1 MLELPPIEQIEFFPS
16 SLHLSV
22 STECLHP
29 CHMGKVQGVIDIW
42 VYNIELWKAAEI
54 KEFQIIRLQDKS
66 QKTSWYI

>member
-29 CHMGKVQGVIDIW
+29 CHMGKVQGVPNRNGERHMF
-42 VYNIELWKAAEI
+42 YL
-54 KEFQIIRLQDKS
+54 
-66 QKTSWYI
+66 